1 MKVMSIIGT
10 RPQVIKYSVLHDE
23 IKKHK
28 GIKEVIVDTGQ
39 HYDDNMNGNFYKEFR
54 YKPDYWLGMKGEKDI
69 CKIEKVIKKEKPDKI
84 IVIGD
89 TNSTYWGC
97 LASGNVPLYHIEAG
111 YRCFDNSLPEERIRI
126 AVDELADFNYTS
138 THRASY
144 NLVKENIYNYKYAG
158 DLMYDLYLQNKR
170 YIPYSREW
178 NGRYILLTVHRKENK
193 NRINDILRYV
203 VNKHKGHSIIFPVH
217 PSVKDIITY
226 EHDYL
231 IMIDPVGYTKTLSLI
246 HYAYKIITDSG
257 GIIRECYFMKK
268 PVEILRKSWEFQ
280 PADNFGDGCAS
291 EKIVAHLLTHIP

>member
-158 DLMYDLYLQNKR
+158 DLMYDLYLKNK
-170 YIPYSREW
+170 PSR
-178 NGRYILLTVHRKENK
+178 NSKFKYDFIFMTIHRQENRIK
-193 NRINDILRYV
+193 INDILKNISRKY
-203 VNKHKGHSIIFPVH
+203 SEDIIYFSVH
-217 PSVKDIITY
+217 PSIEKYIKYPISFHFRVIKPQ
-226 EHDYL
+226 DYK
-231 IMIDPVGYTKTLSLI
+231 VTLNFIS
-246 HYAYKIITDSG
+246 KSKKVITDSG